1 LTELLVVLNDVAVF
15 TTPTGGLAMRK
26 LTSTLVAAV
35 ALVALP
41 HLALAQRA
49 RSASSGPKNEIGVD
63 LGAAYSHTG
72 SGCNTDCGGL
82 GIGTPIDVRWGFMSK
97 GPLSFEPRFSL
108 NYLSGPN
115 AGGGHVLVF
124 NPDLNVIY
132 RMKRSTP
139 RRGMYLTGGLGLA
152 IANSAPS
159 GGSSTTATQLSLNG
173 GVGKRIPMESNAWR
187 VEGFLRY
194 NFENNGK
201 GVPSSFDIGAR
212 LGMSFWR

>member
-1 LTELLVVLNDVAVF
+1 
-15 TTPTGGLAMRK
+15 MRK

-41 HLALAQRA
+41 HIALAQRA
-49 RSASSGPKNEIGVD
+49 RSAAAGPQNEIGVD
-63 LGAAYSHTG
+63 LGAAYSHIG
-72 SGCNTDCGGL
+72 SGCATSCSGV
-82 GIGTPIDVRWGFMSK
+82 GIGTPIDIRWGFMAN

-108 NYLSGPN
+108 NYISGF
-115 AGGGHVLVF
+115 GGHDLTF

-132 RMKRSTP
+132 RMNKSTA

-152 IANSAPS
+152 INNSAS
-159 GGSSTTATQLSLNG
+159 GGPSTTATQFSLNG

-194 NFENNGK
+194 NFENKGK
-201 GVPSSFDIGAR
+201 LIPSRFDIGAR